1 MESVA
6 KRYFW
11 VINLVLIAGLAYL
24 SARVV
29 NNLVAEKLVGVEP
42 VKGTQKTSNR
52 KKTVVKG
59 LASEWGKSIRDR
71 NIFDKTPPEDEEE
84 DESDAGVSDGGV
96 SETHTVPP
104 YGEPCT
110 EWDNLNV
117 RLHATL
123 VAEPAEWS
131 MATVDEGGNDRML
144 RVGDMIADK
153 ELVAIQRERIF
164 LAEGKKVKCV
174 KSSRLLKKSKKKGKK
189 GRYGSGRS
197 SYKSSSKYGKS
208 AKSQKKNDSAKI
220 KAGVKKTGKGT
231 YEIDR
236 EMLNEQ
242 LDDLG
247 KLSRQARVIPHYR
260 GGKPK
265 GFKLVGVRPGS
276 LYSHIGVRSG
286 DILKS
291 VNGEGITSPTKA
303 LELFEKLKSSD
314 SVTVELERRGKGR
327 QIEYLIK

>member
-11 VINLVLIAGLAYL
+11 VINLLLIAGLAYL
-24 SARVV
+24 SARVA
-29 NNLVAEKLVGVEP
+29 NNMLAEKLVGIEP
-42 VKGTQKTSNR
+42 AKGSQKASSQQ
-52 KKTVVKG
+52 KTVVKG

-71 NIFDKTPPEDEEE
+71 NIFDKTPPEDEEM
-84 DESDAGVSDGGV
+84 DDSDAGVSDGGV
-96 SETHTVPP
+96 AESYTVPP
-104 YGEPCT
+104 HGEPCN
-110 EWDNLNV
+110 EWENLSV

-131 MATVDEGGNDRML
+131 MATVDDGGNDRML
-144 RVGDMIADK
+144 RVGDMIAGK

-174 KSSRLLKKSKKKGKK
+174 KGGRLLKRNKKRKSSRLS
-189 GRYGSGRS
+189 SGDS
-197 SYKSSSKYGKS
+197 SYKPASKYGSKS
-208 AKSQKKNDSAKI
+208 KSSKKNSSAKI

-242 LDDLG
+242 LEDLG

-314 SVTVELERRGKGR
+314 SVTVEIERRGKGR